1 MPTSVDRPSQD
12 MTAGENPP
20 LKLYPVPKQEPNPA
34 LHTKSI
40 SKHDCPEHGTKT
52 HQIFQIKAA
61 GEAQPGPKPKTT
73 EFMIKDSRQACRAIA
88 SFGSKNEAT
97 AKMAIDDLRI
107 CHTWPKNAFR
117 HRSGIA
123 QLHKLQNQ
131 VV

>member
-1 MPTSVDRPSQD
+1 

-52 HQIFQIKAA
+52 HQIKAA

-97 AKMAIDDLRI
+97 AKMAIDDLSEFVTLGPRTLSDI
-107 CHTWPKNAFR
+107 EVA
-117 HRSGIA
+117 
-123 QLHKLQNQ
+123 LHNCTNYRTR
-131 VV
+131 